1 MNSSKQI
8 NAAYPTNDEFKIT
21 LNIYSKEF
29 KVIVMKILL
38 IEDHEK
44 TASWVKRGLEE
55 AGYTV
60 DITNDGRDGLYLAL
74 ENDYELII
82 LDIMLPGMDG
92 WNILKILRTSKSVP
106 VICLTARDAVDD
118 RVKGLELGANDY
130 LVKPFS
136 FSELLARVK
145 NQLRVQQNISPV
157 IEIADLKINLSRHA
171 VERNGIQIPMT
182 RQEYSLLLFFALH
195 INEIL
200 PRTLIASE
208 IWGINFESDT
218 NIVDVA
224 IRRLR
229 KKIDDGFEIK
239 LIETV
244 RGMGYRLN
252 GVNNEKK
259 NIEI

>member
-1 MNSSKQI
+1 
-8 NAAYPTNDEFKIT
+8 
-21 LNIYSKEF
+21 
-29 KVIVMKILL
+29 MKILL
-38 IEDHEK
+38 IEDHKK
-44 TASWVKRGLEE
+44 TANWVKKGLEE
-55 AGYTV
+55 AGYTI
-60 DITNDGRDGLYLAL
+60 DITGDGRDGLYLAL
-74 ENDYELII
+74 ENNYKLII

-92 WNILKILRTSKSVP
+92 WNVLKILRTSKSVP

-145 NQLRVQQNISPV
+145 NQLRVQQNISTV
-157 IEIADLKINLSRHA
+157 IEIADLKINLSRHE
-171 VERNGIQIPMT
+171 VERNGMQFPMT

-200 PRTLIASE
+200 PRALIASE
-208 IWGINFESDT
+208 VWGINFDSDT

-229 KKIDDGFEIK
+229 KKIDDGYEIK

-259 NIEI
+259 IIKI

>member
-1 MNSSKQI
+1 
-8 NAAYPTNDEFKIT
+8 
-21 LNIYSKEF
+21 
-29 KVIVMKILL
+29 MKILL

-44 TASWVKRGLEE
+44 TANWVKKGLEE
-55 AGYTV
+55 AGYTI

-74 ENDYELII
+74 ENDYKLII
-82 LDIMLPGMDG
+82 LDIMLPGMNG

-106 VICLTARDAVDD
+106 VICLTARDAIDD

-145 NQLRVQQNISPV
+145 NQLRVQQNISTI
-157 IEIADLKINLSRHA
+157 IEIADLKINLSRHE
-171 VERNGIQIPMT
+171 VERNNIQIPMT

-208 IWGINFESDT
+208 IWGINFDSDT

-252 GVNNEKK
+252 GVSNENK
-259 NIEI
+259 ITEI

>member
-1 MNSSKQI
+1 
-8 NAAYPTNDEFKIT
+8 
-21 LNIYSKEF
+21 
-29 KVIVMKILL
+29 MKILL

-44 TASWVKRGLEE
+44 TANWVKKGLEE
-55 AGYTV
+55 AGYTI

-74 ENDYELII
+74 ENDYKLII
-82 LDIMLPGMDG
+82 LDIMLPGMNG

-106 VICLTARDAVDD
+106 VICLTARDAIDD

-136 FSELLARVK
+136 FSELLARVR
-145 NQLRVQQNISPV
+145 NQLRVQQNISTI
-157 IEIADLKINLSRHA
+157 IEIADLKINLSRHE
-171 VERNGIQIPMT
+171 VERNNIQIPMT

-208 IWGINFESDT
+208 IWGINFDSDT

-244 RGMGYRLN
+244 RGMGYRIN
-252 GVNNEKK
+252 GVSNENK
-259 NIEI
+259 ITEI

>member
-1 MNSSKQI
+1 
-8 NAAYPTNDEFKIT
+8 
-21 LNIYSKEF
+21 
-29 KVIVMKILL
+29 MKILL

-44 TASWVKRGLEE
+44 TANWVKKGLEE
-55 AGYTV
+55 AGYTI

-74 ENDYELII
+74 ENDYKLII
-82 LDIMLPGMDG
+82 LDIMLPGMNG

-106 VICLTARDAVDD
+106 VICLTARDAIDD

-136 FSELLARVK
+136 FSELLARVR
-145 NQLRVQQNISPV
+145 NQLRVQQNISTI
-157 IEIADLKINLSRHA
+157 IEIADLKINLSRHE
-171 VERNGIQIPMT
+171 VERNNIQIPMT

-208 IWGINFESDT
+208 IWGINFDSDT

-229 KKIDDGFEIK
+229 KKLMIDLK
-239 LIETV
+239 S
-244 RGMGYRLN
+244 N
-252 GVNNEKK
+252 
-259 NIEI
+259 

>member
-1 MNSSKQI
+1 
-8 NAAYPTNDEFKIT
+8 
-21 LNIYSKEF
+21 
-29 KVIVMKILL
+29 MKILL

-44 TASWVKRGLEE
+44 TANWVKKGLEE
-55 AGYTV
+55 AGYTI

-74 ENDYELII
+74 ENDYKLII
-82 LDIMLPGMDG
+82 LDIMLPGMNG

-106 VICLTARDAVDD
+106 VICLTARDAIDD

-145 NQLRVQQNISPV
+145 NQLRVQQNISTI
-157 IEIADLKINLSRHA
+157 IEIADLKINLSRHE
-171 VERNGIQIPMT
+171 VERNNIQIPMI

-208 IWGINFESDT
+208 IWGINFDSDT

-252 GVNNEKK
+252 GVNNENKVT
-259 NIEI
+259 EI

>member
-1 MNSSKQI
+1 
-8 NAAYPTNDEFKIT
+8 
-21 LNIYSKEF
+21 
-29 KVIVMKILL
+29 MKILL
-38 IEDHEK
+38 IEDHDK
-44 TASWVKRGLEE
+44 TGNWIKKGLEE
-55 AGYTV
+55 AGFTV
-60 DITNDGRDGLYLAL
+60 DIATDGRDGLYFAL
-74 ENDYELII
+74 ENDYQLII

-92 WNILKILRTSKSVP
+92 WNILKILRTSKAVP

-136 FSELLARVK
+136 FSELLARIK
-145 NQLRVQQNISPV
+145 NQLRTHQIAPTV
-157 IEIADLKINLSRHA
+157 IEIADLKVDLTRHD
-171 VERNGIQIPMT
+171 VERGGLKIPMT

-195 INEIL
+195 VDEIL

-208 IWGINFESDT
+208 VWGIDFESDT

-229 KKIDDGFEIK
+229 KKVDDTFDVK
-239 LIETV
+239 LIETI

-252 GVNNEKK
+252 RPTT
-259 NIEI
+259 

>member
-1 MNSSKQI
+1 
-8 NAAYPTNDEFKIT
+8 
-21 LNIYSKEF
+21 
-29 KVIVMKILL
+29 MKILL

-44 TASWVKRGLEE
+44 TANWVKKGLEE
-55 AGYTV
+55 AGYTI

-74 ENDYELII
+74 ESDYKLII
-82 LDIMLPGMDG
+82 LDIMLPGMNG

-106 VICLTARDAVDD
+106 VICLTARDAIDD

-145 NQLRVQQNISPV
+145 NQLRVQQNISTI
-157 IEIADLKINLSRHA
+157 IEIADLKINLSRHE
-171 VERNGIQIPMT
+171 VERNNIQIPMT

-208 IWGINFESDT
+208 IWGINFDSDT

-252 GVNNEKK
+252 GVNNENK
-259 NIEI
+259 ITEI

>member
-1 MNSSKQI
+1 
-8 NAAYPTNDEFKIT
+8 
-21 LNIYSKEF
+21 
-29 KVIVMKILL
+29 MKILL

-44 TASWVKRGLEE
+44 TAGWVKKGLEE
-55 AGYTV
+55 AGFTV
-60 DITNDGRDGLYLAL
+60 DIAADGRDGLYFSL
-74 ENDYELII
+74 ESDYQLII

-92 WNILKILRTSKSVP
+92 WSVLKTLRTSKSVP

-145 NQLRVQQNISPV
+145 NQLRSHQTVFTV
-157 IEIADLKINLSRHA
+157 IDIADLKIDLSRHD
-171 VERNGIQIPMT
+171 VERGGIKIPMT

-195 INEIL
+195 VDEVL

-208 IWGINFESDT
+208 VWGIDFESDT

-229 KKIDDGFEIK
+229 KKVDDAFEVK

-252 GVNNEKK
+252 RPAL
-259 NIEI
+259 

>member
-1 MNSSKQI
+1 
-8 NAAYPTNDEFKIT
+8 
-21 LNIYSKEF
+21 
-29 KVIVMKILL
+29 MKLLL

-44 TASWVKRGLEE
+44 TRCWVKKGLEE
-55 AGYTV
+55 AGFVV
-60 DITNDGRDGLYLAL
+60 DVAVDGRDGLYFAL
-74 ENDYELII
+74 NNEYQLVI
-82 LDIMLPGMDG
+82 LDIMLPGMNG

-106 VICLTARDAVDD
+106 VVCLTARDAVDD

-145 NQLRVQQNISPV
+145 NQLRTHQTLAPI
-157 IEIADLKINLSRHA
+157 IEIADLKIDLSRHE
-171 VERNGIQIPMT
+171 VERAGIKIPMT

-195 INEIL
+195 VDEVL

-208 IWGINFESDT
+208 VWGIDFESDT
-218 NIVDVA
+218 NVVDVA

-229 KKIDDGFEIK
+229 KKVDENYHTK

-252 GVNNEKK
+252 RV
-259 NIEI
+259 

>member
-1 MNSSKQI
+1 
-8 NAAYPTNDEFKIT
+8 
-21 LNIYSKEF
+21 
-29 KVIVMKILL
+29 MKILL

-44 TASWVKRGLEE
+44 TANWVKKGLEE
-55 AGYTV
+55 AGYTI

-74 ENDYELII
+74 ENDYKLII
-82 LDIMLPGMDG
+82 LDIMLPGMNG

-106 VICLTARDAVDD
+106 VICLTARDAIDD

-145 NQLRVQQNISPV
+145 NQLRVQKNISTI
-157 IEIADLKINLSRHA
+157 IEIADLKINLSRHE
-171 VERNGIQIPMT
+171 VERNNIQIPMT

-208 IWGINFESDT
+208 IWGINFDSDT

-252 GVNNEKK
+252 GVTNENK
-259 NIEI
+259 ITEI

>member
-1 MNSSKQI
+1 
-8 NAAYPTNDEFKIT
+8 
-21 LNIYSKEF
+21 
-29 KVIVMKILL
+29 MKILL

-44 TASWVKRGLEE
+44 TANWVKKGLEE
-55 AGYTV
+55 AGYTI

-74 ENDYELII
+74 ENDYKLII
-82 LDIMLPGMDG
+82 LDIMLPGMNG
-92 WNILKILRTSKSVP
+92 WSILKILRTSKSVP
-106 VICLTARDAVDD
+106 VICLTARDAIDD

-145 NQLRVQQNISPV
+145 NQLRVQQNISTI
-157 IEIADLKINLSRHA
+157 IEIADLKINLSRHE
-171 VERNGIQIPMT
+171 VERNSIQIPMT

-208 IWGINFESDT
+208 IWGINFDSDT

-252 GVNNEKK
+252 GVNNENK
-259 NIEI
+259 ITEI